1 MGQQL
6 TREVSRASTARDDL
20 TFAASSVPDT
30 ICDGGG
36 VVCRSVNGLLLVEL
50 KGPAL
55 QLASRFAWSVL
66 LLERG
71 SADIS
76 APLLLIFWSNQQRA
90 HL

>member
-1 MGQQL
+1 MQK
-6 TREVSRASTARDDL
+6 RER
-20 TFAASSVPDT
+20 
-30 ICDGGG
+30 
-36 VVCRSVNGLLLVEL
+36 LVTCGPAEGS
-50 KGPAL
+50 GPAL
-55 QLASRFAWSVL
+55 QLASRFAWAVL